1 MDAFASVE
9 NFPDRWPA
17 YKIHLIDRNHETAN
31 ETHFLARFSRL
42 FKVET
47 VIVLSNRIWSRL
59 VRCTPRNCN
68 RDALSHQFLITEI
81 DRSTVFRMPWRT
93 NSRKMVI
100 VELQEFLS
108 VQARAEEVGL
118 CTMEAIRVAGAAS
131 ERSTCVYCTKLWW
144 TAEPVPVT

>member
-1 MDAFASVE
+1 MKPRTRPIS
-9 NFPDRWPA
+9 R
-17 YKIHLIDRNHETAN
+17 
-31 ETHFLARFSRL
+31 ARFSRL
-42 FKVET
+42 FKVES
-47 VIVLSNRIWSRL
+47 VIVLSNRVWSRL

-108 VQARAEEVGL
+108 VQARAEEVSL

-131 ERSTCVYCTKLWW
+131 ERLTCVYCTKL
-144 TAEPVPVT
+144 